1 MSITELV
8 GINGDM
14 TQDEIKKAF
23 RKAMMTNHPDRG
35 GSHENMVIITQA
47 WEQYKR
53 TGNRT
58 PYTTT
63 TNNTTN
69 STNTN
74 TTPPNNKRMDYYMH
88 RKAYYNTLLIKH
100 DGVINRGMA
109 RIREELDTL
118 EQELGI

>member
-14 TQDEIKKAF
+14 TQDEIRKAF

-35 GSHENMVIITQA
+35 GSHETMVIITQA

-53 TGNRT
+53 TGSRT
-58 PYTTT
+58 QDTT
-63 TNNTTN
+63 
-69 STNTN
+69 TN

-88 RKAYYNTLLIKH
+88 RKAYYNTLLVKH
-100 DGVINRGMA
+100 NGVMNRGMT

>member
-1 MSITELV
+1 MSINELV

-14 TQDEIKKAF
+14 TQEEIKKAF

-35 GSHENMVIITQA
+35 GSHENMVVITQA

-63 TNNTTN
+63 T
-69 STNTN
+69 

-100 DGVINRGMA
+100 HGLINRGMA
-109 RIREELDTL
+109 HIRAELDAL